1 MGRLLSRMAEK
12 PTSYRTGSHRMLMR
26 IVHNSPKLCAFF
38 DQLVLDLSKPQ
49 CQHMLNLA
57 DALEVCEDRKTLT
70 ALLF

>member
-1 MGRLLSRMAEK
+1 
-12 PTSYRTGSHRMLMR
+12 MLMR